1 MATDEELAASRAG
14 EEVKQEIE
22 RKHEP
27 VADQENGTATEQSVS
42 DEVVR
47 ERLLLL
53 LDESD
58 LATTTEKMLR
68 KQLEEALGVKLNDR
82 KALIREEVRQ
92 Q

>member
-22 RKHEP
+22 RKQEP